1 MHLPRCCCELTLLQ
15 LAVTLL
21 AVTLLAVT
29 KSTIAEAQ
37 YLLTKGVVDVVNAR
51 ITLAAGVTTVRMVV
65 LKDNLLEQINTVEN
79 PVAVFR
85 TGVRVR

>member
-1 MHLPRCCCELTLLQ
+1 MHLPRCCCEPTLLQ

-29 KSTIAEAQ
+29 TSAIAEPQ

-51 ITLAAGVTTVRMVV
+51 KTLTAGVTTVRMVV
-65 LKDNLLEQINTVEN
+65 LKDNPLEQINTVEN
-79 PVAVFR
+79 PIAVFR
-85 TGVRVR
+85 SGVRVR